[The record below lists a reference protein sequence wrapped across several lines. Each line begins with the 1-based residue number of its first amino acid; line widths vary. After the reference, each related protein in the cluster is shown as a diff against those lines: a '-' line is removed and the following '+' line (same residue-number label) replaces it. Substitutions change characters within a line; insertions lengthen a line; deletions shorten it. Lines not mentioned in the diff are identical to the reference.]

1 MEQNKEMTA
10 QESLRLITETM
21 NNSRKEILR
30 TSGKHLL
37 FWGVLLTIFS
47 LAIFLLWNTTDRA
60 AWNYLWFAMPIV
72 GMPATYLLNKGT
84 TPVPESLISKMLGGV
99 WSAYGIFAVCAAAL
113 ACFVVPLNI
122 TVTIILL
129 FGFSVS
135 ISGIILKNW
144 AVIVSGFVLAMGGMF
159 IGVKYSSEP
168 AQLLIFVLGGIVL
181 AVTGLIVKS
190 QTR

>member
-1 MEQNKEMTA
+1 MTA

-47 LAIFLLWNTTDRA
+47 LAIFLLWNTTGRA

-72 GMPATYLLNKGT
+72 GMPATRLLKKGT

-144 AVIVSGFVLAMGGMF
+144 AVIVSGFVLAIGGMF

>member
-37 FWGVLLTIFS
+37 FWGALLTIFS
-47 LAIFLLWNTTDRA
+47 LAIFLLWNTTGRA

-72 GMPATYLLNKGT
+72 GMPAAYLLNKGA

-144 AVIVSGFVLAMGGMF
+144 TVIVSGFILAIGGMF

>member
-47 LAIFLLWNTTDRA
+47 LAIFLLWNTTGRA

-72 GMPATYLLNKGT
+72 GMPATHLLNKGA

-129 FGFSVS
+129 FGFAES

-144 AVIVSGFVLAMGGMF
+144 TVILSGFVLAIGGMF
-159 IGVKYSSEP
+159 IGAKYSSEP
-168 AQLLIFVLGGIVL
+168 TQLLIFTLGGIVL

>member
-10 QESLRLITETM
+10 QESLRLIAETM
-21 NNSRKEILR
+21 NNSRREILR

-37 FWGVLLTIFS
+37 FWGVLLTFFS
-47 LAIFLLWNTTDRA
+47 LAIFLLWNMTGKA
-60 AWNYLWFAMPIV
+60 AWNYLWFAMPFV
-72 GMPATYLLNKGT
+72 GMPAAWLRNKGT

-129 FGFSVS
+129 FGFAES

-144 AVIVSGFVLAMGGMF
+144 TVILSGFVLAIGGMF
-159 IGVKYSSEP
+159 IGAKYSSEP
-168 AQLLIFVLGGIVL
+168 AQLLIFTLGGIVL